1 MASKSIVR
9 RGSGMRFS
17 LDLPMAGLAAL
28 SVAFVAYAMPDAFF
42 AEAVAGTGLPAI
54 LPAAAPPLGP
64 TARLSVILAAALGTF
79 VLIWLVLRA
88 IGTRPADTPLRV
100 RTLEVPAE
108 PPRLRRAD
116 AHPDAPSRRPL
127 FAGLDLGEPAQA
139 EKPDLPRFLMPEPVE
154 EEEAEEWLE
163 LTEAEIVEDEIE
175 IVEDEVEEIPPVDA
189 VYDQPETFAA
199 DAFAEEEM
207 VVAPAAPAADEHVPS
222 ISELMARLEQGLVR
236 RQARAAPAAAAPV
249 IEAVPFDD
257 PIEDPVDA
265 RLRSALDDLQKM
277 AARRP

>member
-9 RGSGMRFS
+9 RGSGVRFS

-28 SVAFVAYAMPDAFF
+28 SVAFVAYAMPDAFL

-54 LPAAAPPLGP
+54 LPAAAPPLGQ

-88 IGTRPADTPLRV
+88 IGSRPSEAPVRARPA
-100 RTLEVPAE
+100 EVPAD

-116 AHPDAPSRRPL
+116 FHPDAPSRRPL
-127 FAGLDLGEPAQA
+127 FAGLDLGEPAHA
-139 EKPDLPRFLMPEPVE
+139 ETPDLPRFLMPEPVE
-154 EEEAEEWLE
+154 EAEEAEEPAEWLE
-163 LTEAEIVEDEIE
+163 LTEAEMVEAEIEEITHVEAYAEEPETVEAEALPEDEIAFA
-175 IVEDEVEEIPPVDA
+175 PDA
-189 VYDQPETFAA
+189 VT
-199 DAFAEEEM
+199 
-207 VVAPAAPAADEHVPS
+207 ADEGMPT
-222 ISELMARLEQGLVR
+222 ISELMERLEQGLQR
-236 RQARAAPAAAAPV
+236 RQLRTTLAAPEPV
-249 IEAVPFDD
+249 IEAVPFD
-257 PIEDPVDA
+257 DPVDA

>member
-9 RGSGMRFS
+9 RGSGLRFS

-42 AEAVAGTGLPAI
+42 ADAVAGTGLPAI
-54 LPAAAPPLGP
+54 LPAAAPPLGQ

-88 IGTRPADTPLRV
+88 IGSRPSEAPV
-100 RTLEVPAE
+100 RARSAEVPAD

-116 AHPDAPSRRPL
+116 FHPDAPSRRPL
-127 FAGLDLGEPAQA
+127 FAGLALGEPAEA
-139 EKPDLPRFLMPEPVE
+139 ETPDLPRFLRPEPVE
-154 EEEAEEWLE
+154 EAEEAGDWLE
-163 LTEAEIVEDEIE
+163 LTDAEMVEPASEDIRHVETYVEAGEAAEAE
-175 IVEDEVEEIPPVDA
+175 P
-189 VYDQPETFAA
+189 
-199 DAFAEEEM
+199 FAEEETVLM
-207 VVAPAAPAADEHVPS
+207 PDAVAADEAMPS
-222 ISELMARLEQGLVR
+222 IAELMERLEQGLQR
-236 RQARAAPAAAAPV
+236 RQLRATRAVAEPV

-257 PIEDPVDA
+257 PVDDPIDA

-277 AARRP
+277 ATRRP

>member
-9 RGSGMRFS
+9 RGSGLRFS

-42 AEAVAGTGLPAI
+42 ADAVAGTGLPAI
-54 LPAAAPPLGP
+54 LPAAAPPLGQ

-88 IGTRPADTPLRV
+88 IGSRPSEPSVRARPA
-100 RTLEVPAE
+100 EVPAD

-116 AHPDAPSRRPL
+116 FHPDAPSRRPL
-127 FAGLDLGEPAQA
+127 FAGLDLGEPAEA
-139 EKPDLPRFLMPEPVE
+139 ETSDLPRFLRPEPVE
-154 EEEAEEWLE
+154 EAEEAQDWLE
-163 LTEAEIVEDEIE
+163 LTDAEMVQPEIEDIPHVETYVEEAAEAEALPEEE
-175 IVEDEVEEIPPVDA
+175 IVLVPDA
-189 VYDQPETFAA
+189 VP
-199 DAFAEEEM
+199 
-207 VVAPAAPAADEHVPS
+207 ADEGMAS
-222 ISELMARLEQGLVR
+222 IAELMERLEQGLQR
-236 RQARAAPAAAAPV
+236 RQLRVTRAAAEPV

-257 PIEDPVDA
+257 SVDDPVDA

>member
-9 RGSGMRFS
+9 RGSGVRFS

-42 AEAVAGTGLPAI
+42 ADAIAGTGLSAI
-54 LPAAAPPLGP
+54 LPAAAPPLGQ
-64 TARLSVILAAALGTF
+64 TARLSVIVAAALGTF

-88 IGTRPADTPLRV
+88 IGSRPSEAPV
-100 RTLEVPAE
+100 RARSAEVPAD

-116 AHPDAPSRRPL
+116 FHPDAPSRRPL

-139 EKPDLPRFLMPEPVE
+139 ETPDLPRFLMPEPDEEVE
-154 EEEAEEWLE
+154 KAEEAEEWLE
-163 LTEAEIVEDEIE
+163 LTEAEMVEPVIEDIPHVEAYEEEPEAAEAEVYPEDEIAC
-175 IVEDEVEEIPPVDA
+175 PPDA
-189 VYDQPETFAA
+189 GAA
-199 DAFAEEEM
+199 A
-207 VVAPAAPAADEHVPS
+207 VAADERMPT
-222 ISELMARLEQGLVR
+222 IPELMERLEQGLLR
-236 RQARAAPAAAAPV
+236 RQMRETRVAAEPV
-249 IEAVPFDD
+249 IDAVPFD
-257 PIEDPVDA
+257 DPVDA